1 MKNETTIER
10 IEQAAAHYYQNV
22 NIADI
27 YLTRRDF
34 IAGAKSEHNTILD
47 EVIELIKSDE
57 SKFKRS
63 MDEYNAWCNFIVD
76 LEQLKL
82 KL

>member
-10 IEQAAAHYYQNV
+10 IEREANHFTEGWGENCDV
-22 NIADI
+22 KS
-27 YLTRRDF
+27 F
-34 IAGAKSEHNTILD
+34 IAGAKSERNTTLD